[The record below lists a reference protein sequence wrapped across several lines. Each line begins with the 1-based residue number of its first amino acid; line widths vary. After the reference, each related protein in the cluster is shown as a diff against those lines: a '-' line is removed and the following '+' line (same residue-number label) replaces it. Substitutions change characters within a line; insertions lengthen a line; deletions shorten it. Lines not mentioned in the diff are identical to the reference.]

1 MPPFGPI
8 CRVSL
13 EFRTW
18 VPAFGSLD
26 AAVLGAAPTRASG
39 GAAGALGTCK
49 PSFALNRASTL
60 PSLPPS
66 ERTALLPTACI
77 MLEIGWMIV
86 RAMKA
91 ASKAWLSA
99 SPAVPLTMPAA
110 VDGTT
115 VVTIARMTL
124 LATRFRSRGQF
135 MGAEQTFVMID
146 DGGPAPR
153 PENQGR
159 VVVAGAQAA
168 TNALFH

>member
-1 MPPFGPI
+1 MPLF
-8 CRVSL
+8 
-13 EFRTW
+13 
-18 VPAFGSLD
+18 
-26 AAVLGAAPTRASG
+26 GAAPTRASG
-39 GAAGALGTCK
+39 GSAGDLGACM

-66 ERTALLPTACI
+66 DRTALFPTACI

-110 VDGTT
+110 VEGTT
-115 VVTIARMTL
+115 VVMIARITL

-135 MGAEQTFVMID
+135 IGAEQTLVTID
-146 DGGPAPR
+146 DGPAPR

-159 VVVAGAQAA
+159 VVVAGTQAA
-168 TNALFH
+168 T

>member
-1 MPPFGPI
+1 M
-8 CRVSL
+8 
-13 EFRTW
+13 
-18 VPAFGSLD
+18 
-26 AAVLGAAPTRASG
+26 
-39 GAAGALGTCK
+39 

-60 PSLPPS
+60 PSFAPS
-66 ERTALLPTACI
+66 ARTALLPTACI
-77 MLEIGWMIV
+77 MLEIGWMII
-86 RAMKA
+86 RAIKA

-115 VVTIARMTL
+115 VVMIARMTL
-124 LATRFRSRGQF
+124 FATRFRSNGQF